1 MDGLTAVPKLLD
13 QPALDAL
20 AQPLSRAV
28 RAVYASA
35 GEPGRVA
42 KNVAH
47 GVWLS
52 HPLHP
57 VFTDIPI
64 GAWTA
69 GLVIDAVAAARRD
82 RAMQRAGD
90 VAIAVG
96 LAGAAAAAVTGLTD
110 WSETN
115 GRSQRNG
122 LVHGLLNIAATSLY
136 AAAYLLRRNG
146 SRGAGQKY
154 ALAGFTIAAGSAW
167 IGGDLVYDQRIGVSH
182 AVTGEPEQFTPVTK
196 SEAVADDAMIRARHD
211 STDALVVRQHGRLCA
226 LAHSCSH
233 LGGPLSEGT
242 LKDGSVMC
250 PWHGS
255 EFALDD
261 GSVINGPA
269 TQPQPVYD
277 VRERAG
283 HVEVKVK
290 DVSSPASR

>member
-1 MDGLTAVPKLLD
+1 MDGTNMIPRLLD
-13 QPALDAL
+13 QPALDTIAD
-20 AQPLSRAV
+20 PLSRAV
-28 RAVYASA
+28 KDAYASA
-35 GEPGRVA
+35 GDAGQRV
-42 KNVAH
+42 KNFAH
-47 GVWLS
+47 GVWLG

-69 GLVIDAVAAARRD
+69 GLVIDAVAAAKHD

-115 GRSQRNG
+115 GRAQRTG
-122 LVHGLLNIAATSLY
+122 LVHGLLNIAATTLY
-136 AAAYLLRRNG
+136 AAAYMLRKNG
-146 SRGAGQKY
+146 SRAAGQQCAVAGY
-154 ALAGFTIAAGSAW
+154 AIAAGSAW
-167 IGGDLVYDQRIGVSH
+167 LGGDLVYDQRIGVTH
-182 AVTGEPEQFTPVTK
+182 ATADDPEEFT
-196 SEAVADDAMIRARHD
+196 AVAKSDAVSEGTMIRARHEGV
-211 STDALVVRQHGRLCA
+211 DALVVRQRGRVCA

-242 LKDGSVMC
+242 LKDGSVVC

-261 GSVINGPA
+261 GTVINGPA
-269 TQPQPVYD
+269 TQQQPAYD
-277 VRERAG
+277 VRERSG
-283 HVEVKVK
+283 SVEIKAR
-290 DVSSPASR
+290 P